1 MDKNVFVRCWLARA
15 IDRFVFFGRMRVTQ
29 VLCPS
34 QFIRQITQTSI
45 VPIARKGCAGSK
57 TERRDELRSN
67 GVVVKRESR
76 LILGNTTFTVL
87 TVILF
92 NLFSN
97 PSYSLQICSTSI
109 KGIATARW

>member
-1 MDKNVFVRCWLARA
+1 MGKKVFVRCWLARA
-15 IDRFVFFGRMRVTQ
+15 IDRFVFFLSYACDASFM
-29 VLCPS
+29 
-34 QFIRQITQTSI
+34 
-45 VPIARKGCAGSK
+45 PIAIHQADYTDQYSSDRTQGCAGSK
-57 TERRDELRSN
+57 TESRDELRSN
-67 GVVVKRESR
+67 GVVVIRESR
-76 LILGNTTFTVL
+76 LIIGNTTFTVL

>member
-1 MDKNVFVRCWLARA
+1 MLVGKSDRSVR
-15 IDRFVFFGRMRVTQ
+15 FFWSYACDASFM
-29 VLCPS
+29 PIA
-34 QFIRQITQTSI
+34 FIRQITQTSI
-45 VPIARKGCAGSK
+45 VPIARRGCAGSK

-67 GVVVKRESR
+67 GVVVIRESR
-76 LILGNTTFTVL
+76 LIIGNITFTVL